1 MATGDTGRRAAVTG
15 WRNWSLTTKLAA
27 VVLVPVIFAITLGV
41 GQIRWQV
48 EKADEYDRVAK
59 VVDAVDQIEPLVV
72 SVQEERTRAVDFL
85 TGSID
90 AGKIDE
96 QAVVV
101 DAAVKG
107 TRQVM
112 ASPED
117 YSDVVRQRFGEL
129 NTELGKLDETRA
141 LVRDRRAPAPAVIER
156 YSRLVNS
163 ILSLDR
169 ALTSTV
175 ADRNLSSTASAM
187 QDMVSMMEEVRLQQA
202 WVLTGLVDG
211 SISPQALDQ
220 VLGSRARLIGKISE
234 ARATVA
240 THWQHRLD
248 QTMTGPAIIDRN
260 KLLTAIMLETTDGKF
275 SGGYTVPRDL
285 WNQRSDEVI
294 QLVDDG
300 HDDLGNEVRQIAFD
314 LEDDASNS
322 AGWDSVM
329 LLSALILAAAIIITI
344 ARQLL
349 GSLRDLRRGALKSA
363 NKGLPEAVT
372 HIRAGRKVDSELEPV
387 GVDTDEEVGQVA
399 RAFDEVNRQ
408 ALRLAVEQA
417 SLRRGYSEAFVS
429 VSRRSQALLE
439 RQLRLFEELEKDEED
454 PDQLSRLF
462 QLDHLATRMRR
473 NNENLMVL
481 SGSDLAR
488 RFYQPTELADVLRA
502 AVSEIE
508 QYPRVIVQPPPSVK
522 LVGHAASDMVRLV
535 AELLDNAANFSSPD
549 TSVTVSSY
557 QPGDGSV
564 VLDVL
569 DEGIGMGHAE
579 LASANERLARVDE
592 DDLATSRRMGL
603 FVAGRLAVRHD
614 IGVELHGGPD
624 VEGVRATVTIP
635 AEHVL
640 AGEASRTAP
649 PPPGQGVHR
658 NGSTQQDVPNAASI
672 PAQPAGAD
680 QGFPAADFDPSPSLP
695 RRGASEPTARGE
707 VDQSAPL
714 PRREPSG
721 GLNALDSGSPL
732 PKREPREPSVQQDYG
747 APATQGDMSGPA
759 PLFEPSQPSEAPE
772 EHSES
777 YGTAQPTPPEQPAEQ
792 TVNLFTPEPGDP
804 SLDIPHQPRTV
815 GQDFAPAWPAGSEEP
830 SGDRGSETR
839 ESPIFEEVS
848 TQWFQP
854 TSDDAQAQAMSGT
867 AEHEFAWPEPG
878 GRERPEVEVDELGLP
893 VGPGAADNW
902 SRSDQPGYPGRWD
915 DAEPAHT
922 PAALE
927 GAGQPRK
934 PGGSAEVGEHHSP
947 SGWDDADRARSSGD
961 DADEPRSSGGW
972 GESRDPEDWSRS
984 DESRS
989 SDAWGLAAAAS
1000 RAEAGEPAEVGMSQE
1015 PAPLTTSGLPR
1026 RTPRGA
1032 AQAEVAGNSRSAS
1045 DVSREFSE
1053 KYNGVHFGQSEP
1065 AAPAEA
1071 GTAADDAWNFAADDA
1086 RRAAEAAVNP
1096 QPTSFTE
1103 AGLPRRT
1110 PKAHLAPGS
1119 VNAPPGDDG
1128 VRFERD
1134 AEHLRSRLASFQSG
1148 AQRGR
1153 HRAPDEG

>member
-1 MATGDTGRRAAVTG
+1 MATGDTGRGAAVIR

-48 EKADEYDRVAK
+48 DRADEYDRVAK
-59 VVDAVDQIEPLVV
+59 VLDAVDQIEPLVV
-72 SVQEERTRAVDFL
+72 SVQEERTRSVDFL

-90 AGKIDE
+90 AGKVDE

-101 DAAVKG
+101 DAAVRG

-117 YSDVVRQRFGEL
+117 YSDVVRERFGEL

-156 YSRLVNS
+156 YSKLVNS
-163 ILSLDR
+163 ILSLNR

-187 QDMVSMMEEVRLQQA
+187 QDMVSIMEEVRLQQA
-202 WVLTGLVDG
+202 WVLTGLAEG

-220 VLGSRARLIGKISE
+220 LLGSRARLIGKISE

-240 THWQHRLD
+240 AHWQRRLD
-248 QTMTGPAIIDRN
+248 QTMTGTAILERN
-260 KLLTAIMLETTDGKF
+260 KLATAIVLETTDGKF
-275 SGGYTVPRDL
+275 SGGYSVPRDQ

-294 QLVDDG
+294 QLIDEG
-300 HDDLGNEVRQIAFD
+300 HDDLGAEVRRIAFD
-314 LEDDASNS
+314 LEDDASS
-322 AGWDSVM
+322 AAGWDSVL

-372 HIRAGRKVDSELEPV
+372 SIRAGRKVDSELEPV

-508 QYPRVIVQPPPSVK
+508 QYPRVIVQPPPAVK

-557 QPGDGSV
+557 QSGDGSV

-635 AEHVL
+635 AEHVV
-640 AGEASRTAP
+640 AGDAGRTAP

-658 NGSTQQDVPNAASI
+658 NGSTQHDLPNATSI
-672 PAQPAGAD
+672 PAQPAGDD

-695 RRGASEPTARGE
+695 RRGVSEPTARAE
-707 VDQSAPL
+707 FESSAPL
-714 PRREPSG
+714 PRRDPSG

-732 PKREPREPSVQQDYG
+732 PRREPREPSLQQDHG
-747 APATQGDMSGPA
+747 APATEGDLSGPA
-759 PLFEPSQPSEAPE
+759 PLFEPSQPSEAAE
-772 EHSES
+772 EQSES
-777 YGTAQPTPPEQPAEQ
+777 YGAAQQIPPEQPAEQ
-792 TVNLFTPEPGDP
+792 TVNLFTPEPGGT

-815 GQDFAPAWPAGSEEP
+815 GQDFAPAWPAVTEEP
-830 SGDRGSETR
+830 PRDQVADTS

-854 TSDDAQAQAMSGT
+854 ATDDAQAHATSGT
-867 AEHEFAWPEPG
+867 AEHEFAWPDSG
-878 GRERPEVEVDELGLP
+878 QRDRSEVEVDELGLP
-893 VGPGAADNW
+893 VGPGAADGLA
-902 SRSDQPGYPGRWD
+902 RSDQPRSPGRWED
-915 DAEPAHT
+915 
-922 PAALE
+922 
-927 GAGQPRK
+927 AGQSPA
-934 PGGSAEVGEHHSP
+934 PSGWSEVGEHRSP
-947 SGWDDADRARSSGD
+947 SGWDDADLARSSGD
-961 DADEPRSSGGW
+961 DADGARSSGGW

-989 SDAWGLAAAAS
+989 SDGWGLGAATGQV
-1000 RAEAGEPAEVGMSQE
+1000 EAGEPAEVGMSQE

-1032 AQAEVAGNSRSAS
+1032 AQAEGAGNSRSAS

-1071 GTAADDAWNFAADDA
+1071 GSAVEDAWNFAADDA

-1119 VNAPPGDDG
+1119 VNTPPGDEG
-1128 VRFERD
+1128 GRFERD

-1148 AQRGR
+1148 SQRGR